1 MRRNKRPI
9 IHGRVKPH
17 PEMQKL
23 MHMLR
28 ATGKIYNGE
37 PQRPPIDKRD
47 KDEAFTWMLQLAGW
61 ALLAVMVATIG
72 YVYWQT

>member
-1 MRRNKRPI
+1 
-9 IHGRVKPH
+9 
-17 PEMQKL
+17 MQKL